1 MEMIM
6 IQKIV
11 QTLKTKKTF
20 EKKNMLKH
28 SATFS
33 DFNRPKTQTS
43 YNVESHVRGEFIWHH
58 EHDPYLVNDLI

>member
-6 IQKIV
+6 IRKKA

-20 EKKNMLKH
+20 EQNYWKTF
-28 SATFS
+28 SYFS

-43 YNVESHVRGEFIWHH
+43 YNVESHVRGKFIVHH
-58 EHDPYLVNDLI
+58 EHDSYLVNDLI

>member
-1 MEMIM
+1 
-6 IQKIV
+6 
-11 QTLKTKKTF
+11 
-20 EKKNMLKH
+20 MLKH

-43 YNVESHVRGEFIWHH
+43 YNVESHVRGEFILHH